1 VFFLQE
7 LESKAIEM
15 AKHRLRILDVEIRII
30 LDLWLK
36 ILQKYL
42 KKAIFEFCYGLLFPI
57 KFDMKI
63 ILEKSAILA
72 FFVMLMFV
80 SFACKPTAQS
90 IVDECIEV
98 YGGKKYE
105 DLSADFDF
113 RNMHYEINIK
123 NGKYT
128 YTRMQVDSSGHKIED
143 LLTNN
148 TFERKIDGL
157 KTPVVDSMVAKYTR
171 SVNSVAYFFLLPKPL
186 NDPAVNKELLGTS
199 KIKGEE
205 YYKIK
210 VKFNKEG
217 GGKDHNDV
225 FVYWIEKKTKAIDYF
240 AYSYETDGGG
250 IRFREAFNQ
259 KTQNG
264 IKFSDYKNYGF
275 EDLKTKLEDLDV
287 LFEQNKIPL
296 KSEII
301 NLNVNIK

>member
-1 VFFLQE
+1 M
-7 LESKAIEM
+7 EM
-15 AKHRLRILDVEIRII
+15 AKHRLRILDVEICIV
-30 LDLWLK
+30 LHLWLK

-42 KKAIFEFCYGLLFPI
+42 KKAIFECCNDLLFEYQSS
-57 KFDMKI
+57 MKNF
-63 ILEKSAILA
+63 LKKSLV
-72 FFVMLMFV
+72 FVFLIALIFV
-80 SFACKPTAQS
+80 NNACKPTAQS

-98 YGGKKYE
+98 YGGKRYE

-113 RNMHYEINIK
+113 RNMHYTIK
-123 NGKYT
+123 NKNGQYE
-128 YTRMQVDSSGHKIED
+128 YTRIQTDSSGGKIED
-143 LLTNN
+143 LVTNN
-148 TFERKIDGL
+148 TFERKIDGV
-157 KTPVVDSMVAKYTR
+157 KTNVVDSMAKKYTT

-186 NDPAVNKELLGTS
+186 NDPATNKELLGTA
-199 KIKGEE
+199 KIKDKE

-225 FVYWIEKKTKAIDYF
+225 FMYWIEKKTKSMDYF

-250 IRFREAFNQ
+250 VRFREAFNQ
-259 KTQNG
+259 KTLNS
-264 IKFSDYKNYGF
+264 IKFSDYRNYGF